1 LVISEVNQKPFRNEG
16 FFCIL
21 YHMDLFIGILYGIVA
36 QILTFLQLQGNIR
49 WGLLEKYPVL
59 TLLSAVPLSYL
70 FLKSVEHI
78 VKSSNGEIW
87 PSRLIGFS
95 IGIIV
100 FALMSYLIFKEPI
113 TLKTVICLILGM
125 VILAIQ
131 IIWK

>member
-1 LVISEVNQKPFRNEG
+1 
-16 FFCIL
+16 
-21 YHMDLFIGILYGIVA
+21 MDLIIGILYGIVA
-36 QILTFLQLQGNIR
+36 QILTFLQLQGNIK
-49 WGLLEKYPVL
+49 WGFLQKYPIL
-59 TLLSAVPLSYL
+59 TLLSAIPLSYM

-78 VKSSNGEIW
+78 VKSFNGEIW

-100 FALMSYLIFKEPI
+100 FALMSYLIFKEPV

-131 IIWK
+131 ILWR